1 VPMKTLIIN
10 TDYFEFLHWFYGQCP
25 DLSSQSF
32 DTQLAR
38 RMASL
43 FGVADF
49 YSRAFAAAGHAS
61 QDLIL
66 NNEYL
71 QRAWLAE
78 NDKTVSFDRWSF
90 RLRRGLFPWFSKVKD
105 PAWMLNVL
113 AAQLEYYQPDLIL
126 NIEMHFVPPL
136 FWKKNKPKSSRLV
149 GQISWI
155 HNKTSEG
162 NLKVVVPET
171 QAWSVYDLVLS
182 SFPTTIEYCQKIGVP
197 AQLSRLAFEPSIL
210 NRFEGQ
216 TRDIPVS
223 FIGAVGSGIHKSRLA
238 WLNSVCSMIPV
249 DVWTP
254 SESFIPADS
263 PIRQRLHGN
272 AWGTDMYGVLN
283 RSAITLNQH
292 GDVPDH
298 ANNLRLYEATGMGCL
313 LITDWKP
320 DLCEIL
326 RPGIECVAYRSD
338 EECVEQILY
347 YQNHPDEALQIARAG
362 QRRTL
367 EEHNYDSRIHA
378 CLKHLS
384 MN

>member
-1 VPMKTLIIN
+1 MKTLVIN
-10 TDYFEFLHWFYGQCP
+10 TDYFEFLQWFYGQYP

-32 DTQLAR
+32 DEQLAK
-38 RMASL
+38 RMDSL

-49 YSRAFAAAGHAS
+49 YSRAFAVAGHTS
-61 QDLIL
+61 GDLIV

-71 QRAWLAE
+71 QRAWLTE
-78 NDKTVSFDRWSF
+78 NHSTVSVDRWNF
-90 RLRRGLFPWFSKVKD
+90 RLRRGFLPWFSKMKD

-113 AAQLEYYQPDLIL
+113 AAQLDHFQPDLIL
-126 NIEMHFVPPL
+126 NLEMHFVPPA
-136 FWKKNKPKSSRLV
+136 FWRNNKPKLSRLV

-155 HNKTSEG
+155 HNKTTDGS
-162 NLKVVVPET
+162 LSVVVPET
-171 QAWSVYDLVLS
+171 HEWSVYDLVLS
-182 SFPTTIEYCQKIGVP
+182 SFPTTVEYCRKIGVP
-197 AQLSRLAFEPSIL
+197 SQLSRLAFEPSVV
-210 NRFEGQ
+210 NRFERAA
-216 TRDIPVS
+216 RDIPVS
-223 FIGAVGSGIHKSRLA
+223 FIGAVGSGIHTSRLK
-238 WLNSVCSMIPV
+238 WLNSVCSMTPV

-254 SESFIPADS
+254 SESLIPDDS

-272 AWGTDMYGVLN
+272 AWGSDMYGILN
-283 RSAITLNQH
+283 RSVITLNHH

-326 RPGIECVAYRSD
+326 KPGIECVAYQSA

-347 YQNHPDEALQIARAG
+347 YQNHPEEALEIARAG

-367 EEHNYDSRIHA
+367 EEHNYHSRIQS